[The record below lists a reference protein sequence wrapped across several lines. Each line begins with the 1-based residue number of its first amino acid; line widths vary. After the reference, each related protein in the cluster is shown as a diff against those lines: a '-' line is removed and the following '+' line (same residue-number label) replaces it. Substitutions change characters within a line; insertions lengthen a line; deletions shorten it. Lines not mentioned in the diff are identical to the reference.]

1 MSTMTTPTRAQVFS
15 VPNQLTAARVVL
27 AVVLFVL
34 ITFQLWTWCL
44 VVFAVAALTDWLDGY
59 IARLHN
65 LTSSIGRSFDPLAD
79 KVLICGAYIFL
90 LDAGLNHRAGLTPW
104 MVTLVVGRELVVT
117 SLRTYLENAGS
128 QFGADWLGKLKM
140 GLQFA
145 AIIAIF
151 VVLQNEETKWLADWS
166 LYVTWLRDGL
176 IYGMLLTTLLSGLQ
190 YLWRAALLI
199 RTDG

>member
-1 MSTMTTPTRAQVFS
+1 MTTPTRSQVFNL
-15 VPNQLTAARVVL
+15 PNQLTAGRVVL

-34 ITFQLWTWCL
+34 ITLQCWSWCL
-44 VVFAVAALTDWLDGY
+44 AVFALAALTDWLDGY
-59 IARLHN
+59 VARLN
-65 LTSSIGRSFDPLAD
+65 NQTSSIGRSFDPLAD

-90 LDAGLNHRAGLTPW
+90 LELGKDRAGLTPW

-140 GLQFA
+140 GLQCA
-145 AIIAIF
+145 AILAIF
-151 VVLQNEETKWLADWS
+151 VVLQNEETKWLAGWS
-166 LYVTWLRDGL
+166 PYVGWLRDGL
-176 IYGMLLTTLLSGLQ
+176 VYAMLAATLLSGLQ

-199 RTDG
+199 RADG